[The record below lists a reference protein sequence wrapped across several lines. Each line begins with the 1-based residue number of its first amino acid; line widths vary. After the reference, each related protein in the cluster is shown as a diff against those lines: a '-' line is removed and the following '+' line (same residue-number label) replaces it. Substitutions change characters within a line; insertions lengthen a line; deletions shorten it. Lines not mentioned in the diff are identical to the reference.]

1 MLYFMKSQAIIYTLT
16 VFRMSPESL
25 VFKKHYSDLQCGIQ
39 SPSELAGKL
48 FSKSII
54 TQNVREAA
62 QLTTSTVHEKNTA
75 LLDGVERAISSDP
88 QCFHQ
93 FVDILGGDPT
103 TKPLYTLLMNTYC
116 KLPCT
121 CYVCYL
127 CMLIFVFYSQNYSK
141 PLKQL
146 I

>member
-1 MLYFMKSQAIIYTLT
+1 
-16 VFRMSPESL
+16 MSTHFESL
-25 VFKKHYSDLQCGIQ
+25 VFKEHYSTLQCGIQ

-88 QCFHQ
+88 QYFHQ
-93 FVDILGGDPT
+93 FMTILDDDPT
-103 TKPLYTLLMNTYC
+103 TKPLHTLLMNTYC
-116 KLPCT
+116 ELP
-121 CYVCYL
+121 VL
-127 CMLIFVFYSQNYSK
+127 MLHATYI
-141 PLKQL
+141 
-146 I
+146 